1 MAGVETEEVILPDG
15 SKEERKTTLCC
26 QAVCFVSI
34 DGVADVLDVMNTDLP
49 TDMETEVRKDC
60 IDFALVR
67 YFSPHPSACERD
79 TDLRPIC
86 PGPLRLNHC
95 LWKFSESSRCR
106 LSMCNRD
113 GTPNRSFVQ
122 QGHMF
127 GYTQEERLQVFQ
139 AEKRAYFGLLS
150 PNSVQRLVHMTP
162 EFLDDTMSLS
172 DTWIE
177 TVALM

>member
-1 MAGVETEEVILPDG
+1 MSGEELVDVILPDG
-15 SKEERKTTLCC
+15 SMEQRPTTLCC
-26 QAVCFVSI
+26 QAVCFISI
-34 DGVADVLDVMNTDLP
+34 AGVTDVLHNVNADLP
-49 TDMETEVRKDC
+49 EDMVTEVQDDR

-67 YFSPHPSACERD
+67 YFSPHPSAYERD

-106 LSMCNRD
+106 RSMCNRG
-113 GTPNRSFVQ
+113 GTPNRSFVE

-127 GYTQEERLQVFQ
+127 GNTQGERQQVFES
-139 AEKRAYFGLLS
+139 EKRAYFGLLS
-150 PNSVQRLVHMTP
+150 PNSVERLVHMTP
-162 EFLDDTMSLS
+162 EFRDDTMSLS

-177 TVALM
+177 TVTLM